1 MSEEAVAALPRHL
14 SGTQKSAILMM
25 LLGEDEAADLLKH
38 LNPREVQ
45 NLGQAMYS
53 IADVDQG
60 TVNNVLD
67 EFILAAREQTSLGLG
82 TGPYVKNVFV
92 KALGEE
98 KAGSVL
104 GRMSATTPQKGIELL
119 DWMDARSISATI
131 QGEHPQVIAAVLSH
145 LDAGLAAEV
154 LQLMPE
160 DMQADM
166 MYRVATLD
174 SIQPDALAEL
184 ERVMQ
189 KQIKANAAVRSA
201 TIGGASAAA
210 RIMNHVRGG
219 ADRRIIGELTGIDED
234 IGQTIQDQMFIFDN
248 LLSLDDRSMQTLL
261 RSVDN
266 TLLVPALKGADER
279 MRAKFLGCMSQRAAQ
294 TVQDE
299 LEATG
304 PMRVSEVQD
313 AQKRIL
319 AIARQLGESGQIMLG
334 GSGDD
339 YV

>member
-1 MSEEAVAALPRHL
+1 MVDEALAAPLHL

-45 NLGQAMYS
+45 NLGQAMFS
-53 IADVDQG
+53 VADVDQE
-60 TVNNVLD
+60 TVNHVLD

-82 TGPYVKNVFV
+82 AGPYVKNVFV

-104 GRMSATTPQKGIELL
+104 GRMSATTPQKGIEIL
-119 DWMDARSISATI
+119 DWMDARSIAATI
-131 QGEHPQVIAAVLSH
+131 SGEHPQVIAAVLSH

-154 LQLMPE
+154 LQLLPE
-160 DMQADM
+160 DLQADM
-166 MYRVATLD
+166 VYRVATLD

-189 KQIKANAAVRSA
+189 KQIKASAAVRSA
-201 TIGGASAAA
+201 TIGGAGAAA
-210 RIMNHVRGG
+210 KIMNNVRGG
-219 ADRRIIGELTGIDED
+219 SDRRIIGELANIDED
-234 IGQTIQDQMFIFDN
+234 IGQSIQDQMFIFDN

-279 MRAKFLGCMSQRAAQ
+279 MRGKFLGCMSQRAAQ

-299 LEATG
+299 LDAAG